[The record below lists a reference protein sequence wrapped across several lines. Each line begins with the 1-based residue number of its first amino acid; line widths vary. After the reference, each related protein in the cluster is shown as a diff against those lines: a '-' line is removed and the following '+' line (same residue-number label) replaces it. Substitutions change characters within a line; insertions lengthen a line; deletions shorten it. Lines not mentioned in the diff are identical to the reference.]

1 MREKLEIDLEAMAR
15 ELDLYDRPLT
25 EKQRNILDAAE
36 ELFANKG
43 FAETPTAEIA
53 RKAGVTEKTLFK
65 HFPTKL
71 TLFKRV
77 LFPTLL
83 KTLLPAQLRKI
94 KQILTTPRE
103 SWADAVG
110 DIAKDRLDAVREI
123 GPRLRF
129 VFMELIQNESF
140 RESFRKLWQ
149 DNIWSDILALVTSNQ
164 ESGKIRNDIDAATA
178 ARVQIY
184 MVAGFVATR
193 VLFFKGAKEEDH
205 AKELQQILKIL
216 SEGLNSRPIK
226 K

>member
-77 LFPTLL
+77 LFPTR
-83 KTLLPAQLRKI
+83 A
-94 KQILTTPRE
+94 
-103 SWADAVG
+103 
-110 DIAKDRLDAVREI
+110 
-123 GPRLRF
+123 
-129 VFMELIQNESF
+129 
-140 RESFRKLWQ
+140 
-149 DNIWSDILALVTSNQ
+149 LAS
-164 ESGKIRNDIDAATA
+164 KF
-178 ARVQIY
+178 Y
-184 MVAGFVATR
+184 
-193 VLFFKGAKEEDH
+193 
-205 AKELQQILKIL
+205 
-216 SEGLNSRPIK
+216 
-226 K
+226 